1 MTRAPPGPKTDAPAP
16 ACDRERTSLPILLP
30 ERGRAATRSPS
41 SENRRGT
48 RTQAWRWS
56 FLKTRCAEMETDRQ
70 NGNASRMTPVLSAL
84 LVDHLLERRKVVA
97 AQLFVFEQV
106 LKQEQRIAAK
116 HPVDKRAQ

>member
-1 MTRAPPGPKTDAPAP
+1 MTRASPGPKTDVPAP
-16 ACDRERTSLPILLP
+16 ACDRVRTSLPILLP

-41 SENRRGT
+41 SGNRRGT

-56 FLKTRCAEMETDRQ
+56 FLRMRWAGMETDRR
-70 NGNASRMTPVLSAL
+70 NGNASRMTPVLPAF

-116 HPVDKRAQ
+116 DSI